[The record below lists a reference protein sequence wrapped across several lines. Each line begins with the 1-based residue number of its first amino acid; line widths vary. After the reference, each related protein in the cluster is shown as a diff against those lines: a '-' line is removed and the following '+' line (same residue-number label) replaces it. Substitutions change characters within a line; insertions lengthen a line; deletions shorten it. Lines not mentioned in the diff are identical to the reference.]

1 MAAALRAGK
10 PIVRGVAR
18 RAIVGRN
25 RSRSDPTAGR
35 FTLSQVSRIVNGGF
49 ERCERQVP
57 HLPSEPTL
65 GSRQNVLLAALTL
78 SFLEA
83 LEADGIERG
92 YAIELTGDICWR
104 FTGNGDTAPA
114 LPPA

>member
-1 MAAALRAGK
+1 MVAAMRAGR
-10 PIVRGVAR
+10 PFVRVAAR
-18 RAIVGRN
+18 RAIAGRN

-35 FTLSQVSRIVNGGF
+35 FTRGQVGQIVDVAFARF
-49 ERCERQVP
+49 ERRVP
-57 HLPSEPTL
+57 DLPGEPTI

-78 SFLEA
+78 SCLEA